1 MYQKEIFYL
10 KSGTDSLN
18 DRDVNQ
24 QIMKY
29 IFPPVNICYVFKN
42 LLKDHNCDHMNAQNR
57 YPAVLLTVRL
67 LYCQALSSS
76 VDEVGPVD
84 EDWQC
89 KRRNAAL
96 LD

>member
-1 MYQKEIFYL
+1 
-10 KSGTDSLN
+10 
-18 DRDVNQ
+18 
-24 QIMKY
+24 
-29 IFPPVNICYVFKN
+29 
-42 LLKDHNCDHMNAQNR
+42 MNAQNR
-57 YPAVLLTVRL
+57 YPAVLLTVCL